1 MPLSLSNSL
10 AASRLPQRSI
20 VRFTSAAGPSSSP
33 LPIHV
38 NSSTSFDSQPSKM
51 PAATTSGSAAAGRA
65 GDARSDP
72 VAKRRKTEG
81 TAATCGWT
89 CPVCTLENAAAS
101 ARCDACETPRK
112 DPTPAAAAI
121 NPATPSP
128 SAIAPTNTF
137 TVLTLN
143 VWFDS
148 YHDVLRMRRV
158 IFEVRRLQP
167 DFLCLQ
173 EVTPQLLSL
182 LEPLLIELGY
192 RTQSVLRCTYGEM
205 LWWRA
210 ASVSSVQ
217 LSQDA
222 FQDSQQ
228 GRQLHVVR
236 CVVRGRPLAA
246 ATVHLESEA
255 QNCAVRLAQLGR
267 TLQQLQGMGIPF
279 VLAGD
284 TNLGKKDD
292 VMLSRNKTMMSGAN
306 DGAVLPVN

>member
-1 MPLSLSNSL
+1 
-10 AASRLPQRSI
+10 
-20 VRFTSAAGPSSSP
+20 
-33 LPIHV
+33 
-38 NSSTSFDSQPSKM
+38 
-51 PAATTSGSAAAGRA
+51 
-65 GDARSDP
+65 
-72 VAKRRKTEG
+72 
-81 TAATCGWT
+81 
-89 CPVCTLENAAAS
+89 
-101 ARCDACETPRK
+101 
-112 DPTPAAAAI
+112 
-121 NPATPSP
+121 
-128 SAIAPTNTF
+128 
-137 TVLTLN
+137 
-143 VWFDS
+143 
-148 YHDVLRMRRV
+148 MRRV

-292 VMLSRNKTMMSGAN
+292 VMLSRNKTMMCGAN
-306 DGAVLPVN
+306 DGAVLPVNFVNCSTR